1 MIFRFT
7 KSAGDHIHAMLA
19 SDQKAENRYCDW
31 FVDILNGGDR
41 KKYFLLTNA
50 FSLFSV
56 LIPAKGIHSAET
68 FLSFAK
74 EELRDY
80 FVHKNLEDLFVQ
92 YIEPNLAQVAI
103 TKTNSRSVQGSMN
116 GMKEQIPFSINH
128 FGDMSEKKNRFALD
142 DGINRCPSKCA
153 NTGAGD
159 YIYAEEF
166 INSDVMKQP
175 VPDEPIAGPKKPVQ
189 MYQMYAELS
198 YYKPKVWRR
207 FLISPNFDMEGVAF
221 ALMVMFNADNSHLY
235 RFEIPVRK
243 TKEKA
248 LKKQG
253 LSANQIE
260 EKLYGVRDV
269 ELVSY
274 VDEKMDFMDDMLM
287 VNHLKKLPPARYEAY
302 QIKLKKFL
310 SEENTECKFVYDF
323 GDNWE
328 FKLKLE
334 KTDIQ
339 SADRKP
345 HVLEGEGLGII
356 EDCGG
361 IGGLTEIREVFAR
374 KSGEAY
380 ENYKEWL
387 GRSEID
393 LDAFDVDA
401 VNKVLRKV

>member
-7 KSAGDHIHAMLA
+7 KSAADHIHTTL
-19 SDQKAENRYCDW
+19 SGGQKAENRYCDW

-50 FSLFSV
+50 FSLFSF
-56 LIPAKGIHSAET
+56 LIPANGINSADS
-68 FLSFAK
+68 FLDFAK
-74 EELRDY
+74 EEIRDY
-80 FVHKNLEDLFVQ
+80 FVHKNLEGLFLQ

-116 GMKEQIPFSINH
+116 GMKDHIPFAINRH
-128 FGDMSEKKNRFALD
+128 GDMSVQENRFALD
-142 DGINRCPSKCA
+142 DDINRYPSKCA
-153 NTGAGD
+153 NTGADD
-159 YIYAEEF
+159 YIFAEEF
-166 INSDVMKQP
+166 ISSDVMKQP
-175 VPDEPIAGPKKPVQ
+175 VPDEPIAVPKKPVQ

-198 YYKPKVWRR
+198 HYRPKVWRR

-243 TKEKA
+243 TKEKT
-248 LKKQG
+248 LKQQG

-260 EKLYGVRDV
+260 EELYGVRDV

-274 VDEKMDFMDDMLM
+274 VDEQMDFMDDMFM

-310 SEENTECKFVYDF
+310 SEENTKCTFVYDF

-328 FKLKLE
+328 FTLKVE

-345 HVLEGEGLGII
+345 RVLEGKGLGII

-361 IGGLTEIREVFAR
+361 IGGLTEIREAFAR
-374 KSGEAY
+374 KSGEEY
-380 ENYKEWL
+380 ENYRKWL

-401 VNKVLRKV
+401 VNKMLRKI